1 MFINEVFS
9 YLFKH
14 AWSFGAWYP
23 AKRFCLVFGIMK
35 DLEIGSV
42 ALSNKPLISS
52 YLGVRP
58 RISS

>member
-42 ALSNKPLISS
+42 AVNQALNQQLSR
-52 YLGVRP
+52 G
-58 RISS
+58 